1 MNRLFNDNV
10 GKRVKTIAIA
20 GFIIESIAAIIGG
33 FIAFADEQ
41 IGTGLAVIL
50 GGILGAYLVSVFV
63 YAFGVLI
70 DKTVQIASN
79 TGRIKSLVS
88 QSVPAQPNNAQKN
101 NAQIKEYLKNLYE
114 KGLMN
119 FDDYNRFLATI
130 DAEK

>member
-33 FIAFADEQ
+33 FIAFADGQ
-41 IGTGLAVIL
+41 IGTGFAVIL
-50 GGILGAYLVSVFV
+50 GGISGAYLVSVFV
-63 YAFGVLI
+63 YSFGVLV

-119 FDDYNRFLATI
+119 SDDYNRFLATI